1 MNLHHLVTIGLF
13 GGMIPMNCVPFG
25 AIISLIHGISDVLIA
40 ASRIASHTNFKI
52 ATRVLFI
59 TQTGI
64 FIFLRNF
71 VIPAY
76 TIACWQLARYPL
88 NLSQFQSAP
97 NIISIMLTVLCCM
110 HVYWS
115 IMFVKIIVRGLI
127 SG

>member
-1 MNLHHLVTIGLF
+1 
-13 GGMIPMNCVPFG
+13 MIPMNCVPFG